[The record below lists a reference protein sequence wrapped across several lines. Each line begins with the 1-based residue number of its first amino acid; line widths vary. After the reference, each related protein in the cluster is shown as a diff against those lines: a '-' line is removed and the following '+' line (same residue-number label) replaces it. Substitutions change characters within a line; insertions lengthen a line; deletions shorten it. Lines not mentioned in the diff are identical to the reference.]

1 MNPLRRALR
10 RHQAVSRARRIRA
23 FRKGKPK
30 LGCYTCGYDCY
41 ELEGDRCTECNAPI
55 DRGAPWWRDGRWPL
69 WIAFAVAACAG
80 VVGSANRLLL
90 DANDSPA
97 MWRSMAAMGAFIGFY
112 VILFAAIALACSR
125 TRVPNHQPAR
135 GIPTVAI
142 GLLPILIMLALG
154 F

>member
-1 MNPLRRALR
+1 MNPLRKHLR
-10 RHQAVSRARRIRA
+10 RHQAESRARRIRG

-30 LGCYTCGYDCY
+30 LGCYRCGYDCY

-69 WIAFAVAACAG
+69 WIGFSLAALAG
-80 VVGSANRLLL
+80 VVGSLNRFLHA
-90 DANDSPA
+90 ANDPPS

-112 VILFAAIALACSR
+112 LILFVAISLSCSR
-125 TRVPNHQPAR
+125 TRVPSHQPAR

-142 GLLPILIMLALG
+142 ALLPIVIMLVLG
-154 F
+154 V